1 MMELDEAQILEPLRL
16 RGGNR
21 EDDGARQRRI
31 AVAIDRDRPL
41 GQRFLIQPDRIG
53 RGGEGRLGR
62 ELQLIVV
69 GDDTFAEGDRG
80 DVPLP
85 HRAQAHQD
93 ALRSG
98 RHARLVEMWHRAR
111 VHQRGGSIAI
121 FVAEIGTDQLALFI
135 ANLAAV
141 DAEHVL
147 DLVIARH
154 EHAARLPV
162 ARLEILKHQLELGA
176 GLGTVERHHRADD
189 ALRAIAAIA
198 APGEVKRPHHDP
210 RWVGMEP

>member
-1 MMELDEAQILEPLRL
+1 M
-16 RGGNR
+16 
-21 EDDGARQRRI
+21 
-31 AVAIDRDRPL
+31 
-41 GQRFLIQPDRIG
+41 
-53 RGGEGRLGR
+53 
-62 ELQLIVV
+62 IVV
-69 GDDTFAEGDRG
+69 GDDAFAEGDRG

-85 HRAQAHQD
+85 HRAQAHQN

-98 RHARLVEMWHRAR
+98 GHPRLVEMRHRAR
-111 VHQRGGSIAI
+111 VHQRGGGIAI

-135 ANLAAV
+135 ANFAAI

-162 ARLEILKHQLELGA
+162 ARLEILEHQFELGA

-198 APGEVKRPHHDP
+198 APGEVERPHHDP
-210 RWVGMEP
+210 RWVGMEPQSMLKQIDHGLSLA